1 MNNNIEENLIVNL
14 QIINDEYKKDL
25 QNSKQLIS
33 YLEDMLEKQKEE
45 IGRLHSKINK
55 LEEEKVVKEKTDNIN
70 NTNLSTFEYLKSFIK
85 Y

>member
-1 MNNNIEENLIVNL
+1 MNNNLEENLIVNL
-14 QIINDEYKKDL
+14 QILNDEYKKDL
-25 QNSKQLIS
+25 QNSKQLIP

-45 IGRLHSKINK
+45 IGKLHFKINK
-55 LEEEKVVKEKTDNIN
+55 LEEEKTIREKTN

>member
-1 MNNNIEENLIVNL
+1 MNNNLEENLIVNL
-14 QIINDEYKKDL
+14 QILNDEYKKDL

-45 IGRLHSKINK
+45 IGKLHSKINK
-55 LEEEKVVKEKTDNIN
+55 LEEEKTIREKTN

>member
-1 MNNNIEENLIVNL
+1 MNNNLEENLIVNL
-14 QIINDEYKKDL
+14 QILNDEYKKDL

-45 IGRLHSKINK
+45 IGKLHSKINK
-55 LEEEKVVKEKTDNIN
+55 LEEEKTIREKIN

>member
-14 QIINDEYKKDL
+14 QILNDEYKKDL
-25 QNSKQLIS
+25 QNSRHLIS
-33 YLEDMLEKQKEE
+33 YLEEMLEKQKIE
-45 IGRLHSKINK
+45 IGRLHDKINK
-55 LEEEKVVKEKTDNIN
+55 LEDEKKAVTEKVD

>member
-1 MNNNIEENLIVNL
+1 MNNNLEENLIVNL
-14 QIINDEYKKDL
+14 QILNDEYKKDL

-45 IGRLHSKINK
+45 IGKLHFKINK
-55 LEEEKVVKEKTDNIN
+55 LEEEKTIREKTN

>member
-1 MNNNIEENLIVNL
+1 MNNNLEENLIVNL
-14 QIINDEYKKDL
+14 QILNDEYKKDL

-45 IGRLHSKINK
+45 IGKLHFNINK
-55 LEEEKVVKEKTDNIN
+55 LEEEKTIREKTN